1 MKKMII
7 FDPAMCCSTGVCGPS
22 VNPELLRVATTLNK
36 LNNKGI
42 IVDRYNLASSPQAF
56 VDNSTINTLINSEGI
71 DILPVTILDNEVVKI
86 KEYPS
91 NNEFCEML
99 ELPLDTLK
107 STVKAKPGCGY
118 KGGCCQ

>member
-107 STVKAKPGCGY
+107 STVKAKPGCGC